1 MYALWE
7 VWEVKFLL
15 LSSLVVQ
22 VLLFIVTDWRRC
34 VSCRPLLSVVLNGI
48 LWLLYQMADSVA
60 LYVLGHMSLSSKPR
74 DQQQLT
80 AFWASLLLVHLGGQ
94 DTITAY
100 AMEDNKLWLRHLF
113 TLMVQA
119 TGAAFVLYKYVNGG
133 SRALLGAAVLM
144 LLVGFV
150 KYLERIYALYSSRLD
165 SISKFLDGAE
175 VLEPNKVK
183 EYQVPANFDDE
194 EEVLEGAHDLLHICM
209 GQLVDYKV
217 WPSKYQNGA
226 ILAYHRR
233 IWIRNNPNG
242 TSTRSSSPGRSRLLQ
257 LLGMQLS
264 LMRDILYTK
273 AAVIHTWYGFVS
285 RIIST
290 IATILAFYLFHQSAI
305 AGAGYSK
312 GDMMVTYI
320 LLAGALLLE
329 VASMSRAAA
338 STWTCAWLRDA
349 GWNRTH
355 AAALYLRRQ
364 AKEAQ
369 RCRKWS
375 GSIRQHDM
383 SVFDRYGKSGTCYW
397 IASLVGLEH
406 EWKSLRLLQSVE
418 ISHDVEDLL
427 LREVQYMVEACKGD
441 EHTLWSY
448 RGQLVREAWGAELSD
463 GGTGL
468 EHLGFDG
475 SILAWHYATD
485 AFLRFFDMCNMDRAT
500 DDAFL
505 RFFDVCSKWVP
516 NMLRTVRYMT
526 TQRKER
532 VQGLAE
538 AIRTLSRYLLF
549 LLVERPHLLPSPVRR
564 SQYDRFCAGFQ
575 EFMQIDHENVKVSD
589 AIKPGVDLT
598 SKLIYMCE
606 REEAS
611 VEDILSVISA
621 VWVQMLC
628 YAANHS
634 SNDAHASQLSSGTE
648 LITVVWILIT
658 ALFNNHYSDKQ
669 WFREKVSRVAYTSFL
684 TTPAPGPA
692 RFPGQSRSANSVP
705 SYLA

>member
-1 MYALWE
+1 MGMYALWE

-194 EEVLEGAHDLLHICM
+194 EEVLEELM
-209 GQLVDYKV
+209 TF
-217 WPSKYQNGA
+217 S
-226 ILAYHRR
+226 
-233 IWIRNNPNG
+233 
-242 TSTRSSSPGRSRLLQ
+242 TSAWASWSTTSSSPGRSRLLQ

-273 AAVIHTWYGFVS
+273 AAVIHTC
-285 RIIST
+285 
-290 IATILAFYLFHQSAI
+290 
-305 AGAGYSK
+305 K
-312 GDMMVTYI
+312 GDMTVTYI

-329 VASMSRAAA
+329 VASMSRVAA
-338 STWTCAWLRDA
+338 STWTCAWSRDA

-448 RGQLVREAWGAELSD
+448 RGQLVLEAWGAEFSD

-575 EFMQIDHENVKVSD
+575 EFMQIDHENVEVSD